1 MAPYVV
7 AWAPRVD
14 RGTPAAAT
22 VDDGPSP
29 VRILDSP
36 SRLASLEE
44 EETLENETRKK
55 REELTR

>member
-1 MAPYVV
+1 
-7 AWAPRVD
+7 
-14 RGTPAAAT
+14 
-22 VDDGPSP
+22 